1 MIEIRITQLNQFII
15 KHGDDVLF
23 VSREY
28 KQNASCIKAINS
40 LKANIKKNSK
50 CTLRDNR
57 MTIKGN
63 NNKTVV
69 MTEPHKDCYAIFLKL
84 RNFIGSKEGFYIDS
98 KGDKVKF
105 DAK

>member
-15 KHGDDVLF
+15 KYGDDVLF

-28 KQNASCIKAINS
+28 TRNISCVKAIEVMR
-40 LKANIKKNSK
+40 ANIKKNSK

-57 MTIKGN
+57 MSIRGN

-69 MTEPHKDCYAIFLKL
+69 QTEPHSDCYAIFLKM
-84 RNFIGSKEGFYIDS
+84 RNFLGSKEAFYIDR
-98 KGDKVKF
+98 KGDRIKF
-105 DAK
+105 DAQ